1 MTKTTKKKKT
11 TTGVMFGLALATT
24 APVALAAAPAPA
36 HPQADDPNA
45 AVFKRVCGNCH
56 TPERIVASRRSADQW
71 QEVMENMIT
80 RGAKGSDD
88 DLNAVFEYLMAHYGR
103 VNVNRDD
110 SDALSEVLGLSQA
123 DARKIVDYRKAHG
136 PFADIGAVA
145 AVPGID
151 GGKIKDLADAV
162 SF

>member
-1 MTKTTKKKKT
+1 MWL
-11 TTGVMFGLALATT
+11 VLALAAT
-24 APVALAAAPAPA
+24 APGLGAASLPAA
-36 HPQADDPNA
+36 GRQTEDPNA

-56 TPERIVASRRSADQW
+56 TPERIVATRRSGDQW

-88 DLNAVFEYLMAHYGR
+88 DLNVVFEYLMSHYGR
-103 VNVNRDD
+103 VNVNRDAP
-110 SDALSEVLGLSQA
+110 DALSEVLGLTAA
-123 DARKIVDYRKAHG
+123 DAQKIVEYRKAHG
-136 PFADIGAVA
+136 PFADLGAVT

-151 GGKIKDLADAV
+151 GEKIKSLAEAV

>member
-1 MTKTTKKKKT
+1 MTRATTAA
-11 TTGVMFGLALATT
+11 MFGLALAAM
-24 APVALAAAPAPA
+24 APVMLTAAFAAPQAPA
-36 HPQADDPNA
+36 DDANA

-88 DLNAVFEYLMAHYGR
+88 DLNIVFTYLMSHYGR
-103 VNVNRDD
+103 VNVNRGEPDD
-110 SDALSEVLGLSQA
+110 LSEVLGLSQA
-123 DARKIVDYRKAHG
+123 EAQKIVDYRKAHG
-136 PFADIGAVA
+136 PFTDLDAVA

-151 GGKIKDLADAV
+151 GAKLKDLADAM

>member
-1 MTKTTKKKKT
+1 MTRTTI
-11 TTGVMFGLALATT
+11 VMWLGLALAAT
-24 APVALAAAPAPA
+24 APVIGAASSPA
-36 HPQADDPNA
+36 QQSEDPNA

-56 TPERIVASRRSADQW
+56 TPERIVATRRSGDQW

-88 DLNAVFEYLMAHYGR
+88 DLNIVFTYLMSHYGR
-103 VNVNRDD
+103 VNVNRGESDD
-110 SDALSEVLGLSQA
+110 LSEVLGLSQA
-123 DARKIVDYRKAHG
+123 EAQKIVAYRKAHG
-136 PFADIGAVA
+136 PFADLDAVA

-151 GGKIKDLADAV
+151 GAKLKDLADAM